1 MMRDDRTFI
10 IRAPEGSTGPSTN
23 QAPLS
28 EQLRVRRRLM
38 QADRGLKI
46 KIGVVVVVLLVIG
59 IWGYTWLQHR
69 LDHVSEEDA
78 RVAADMIAVASRF
91 EGWTTRVPVI
101 QGQKIKKGDVLVEID
116 SRAAQLKLAE
126 LVAQV
131 NENRAERETLTA
143 ELQMSEAQTTHRLEA
158 QRHRVNANHAAA
170 EAARARHDFVK
181 SEFTRIQQLATNR
194 VVSSQA
200 LEKAAADL
208 KDASE
213 KLAQTTAELA
223 VAQAQLAEADAARQ
237 ESIVLQRRIEQLIA
251 EEERLNAVQDQQRL
265 EIADRTIVSP
275 IDGVVDKLFLNPSEF
290 VRPGQRLM
298 LIHNPEDVWIDANV
312 RETDVRKIVMGATVK
327 VSVDAYPNRE
337 FTGKVIHIGSSATSQ
352 YALLPNPNPSGN
364 FTKIVQRLPIKVKV
378 EDAGEMLRPGMMVEV
393 SVVVPGR

>member
-1 MMRDDRTFI
+1 MMRPNHTHGDARAL
-10 IRAPEGSTGPSTN
+10 RAPEGSSGP
-23 QAPLS
+23 APLS
-28 EQLRVRRRLM
+28 EQLRRRRLV
-38 QADRGLKI
+38 QFDRALKI
-46 KIGVVVVVLLVIG
+46 KIGVVCVIVLAVG
-59 IWGYTWLQHR
+59 IWGYSWIQHR

-91 EGWTTRVPVI
+91 DGWTTRIPVI
-101 QGQKIKKGDVLVEID
+101 QGQKVKKGDVLVEID

-126 LVAQV
+126 LIAQV
-131 NENRAERETLTA
+131 DELRAQRATLAA
-143 ELQMSEAQTTHRLEA
+143 EMAMTEAQTTHRLEA
-158 QRHRVNANHAAA
+158 QRYRVAAGRA
-170 EAARARHDFVK
+170 AVQAARSRNDFVR
-181 SEFTRIQQLATNR
+181 SEYNRIQSLAASR

-200 LEKAAADL
+200 LEKSAADL

-223 VAQAQLAEADAARQ
+223 VAEAQLAEAEAARQ
-237 ESIVLQRRIEQLIA
+237 QSTVLQRRIEQLIA

-265 EIADRTIVSP
+265 EISDRTIVSP

-298 LIHNPEDVWIDANV
+298 LLHDPDAVWIDANV
-312 RETDVRKIVMGATVK
+312 RETDVRRIQMGAEVK
-327 VSVDAYPNRE
+327 VTVDAYPDRT

-378 EDAGEMLRPGMMVEV
+378 EEAGELLRPGMMVEI
-393 SVVVPGR
+393 SVVVPDR

>member
-1 MMRDDRTFI
+1 MIRPDRTVI
-10 IRAPEGSTGPSTN
+10 LRAPEGSSGPVS
-23 QAPLS
+23 LG
-28 EQLRVRRRLM
+28 EQLRRRRM
-38 QADRGLKI
+38 INFDRALKI
-46 KIGVVVVVLLVIG
+46 KIGVVAVLVLGLG

-69 LDHVSEEDA
+69 FDHVSEEDA

-91 EGWTTRVPVI
+91 DGWTARIPVS
-101 QGQKIKKGDVLVEID
+101 QGQKVKKGDVLVEID
-116 SRAAQLKLAE
+116 SRGPQLKLAE
-126 LVAQV
+126 LIAQV
-131 NENRAERETLTA
+131 SELRAQRETLSA
-143 ELQMSEAQTTHRLEA
+143 ELTMSEAQTTHRLEA
-158 QRHRVNANHAAA
+158 QRHRVAGGRAGVQG
-170 EAARARHDFVK
+170 ARSRNEFVR
-181 SEFTRIQQLATNR
+181 SEYNRIQSLAANK

-223 VAQAQLAEADAARQ
+223 VAEAQLSEAEAARQ
-237 ESIVLQRRIEQLIA
+237 QSIVLQRRIEQLIA
-251 EEERLNAVQDQQRL
+251 EEERLNAIQDQQRL

-298 LIHNPEDVWIDANV
+298 LLHNPDDVWIDANV
-312 RETDVRKIVMGATVK
+312 RETDVRKIAMGATVK
-327 VSVDAYPNRE
+327 VTVDAYPDRA
-337 FTGKVIHIGSSATSQ
+337 FTGKVTHIGSSATSQ

-378 EDAGEMLRPGMMVEV
+378 EEAGDMLRPGMMVEI